1 MNTMNLWMIL
11 LFLNFLSIWFQ
22 DMCNYIAEALNVVLM
37 KPKKV
42 TDILEESSPKP
53 QQVRLCDGNYKFP
66 WEQFHEHMI
75 IS

>member
-1 MNTMNLWMIL
+1 
-11 LFLNFLSIWFQ
+11 
-22 DMCNYIAEALNVVLM
+22 MCNYIAEALNVVLM